1 MGDGGGVWDGGKKL
15 ATQARRLA
23 SRRRCSKM
31 RRREKDG
38 KGGEKEGDIKGGDK
52 TAQQRG

>member
-15 ATQARRLA
+15 ATQARR
-23 SRRRCSKM
+23 CSKM
-31 RRREKDG
+31 RRGEKDG